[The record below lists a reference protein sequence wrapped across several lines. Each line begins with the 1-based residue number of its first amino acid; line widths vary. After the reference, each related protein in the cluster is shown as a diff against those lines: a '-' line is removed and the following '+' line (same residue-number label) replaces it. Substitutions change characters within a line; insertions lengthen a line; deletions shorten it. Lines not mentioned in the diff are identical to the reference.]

1 MFPALNPLSGFH
13 LCPCPLCLEK
23 SSPSPPRI
31 PFEQRAGYW
40 FCGRVAG
47 WEWRRS
53 PFGHDSAFYTSAIQY
68 PHCVTT
74 AELMSPSSPWELR
87 NGELIGRHFIIG
99 SWWLNRGL
107 SFSNSPISSFVKVQN
122 VWSVS
127 QVWQLSLES
136 NRCVYG
142 TSHYRMSDLTKT
154 RVKGCFT

>member
-1 MFPALNPLSGFH
+1 MSTPSLFREVFPVTSSYPVWTESWLLVLRLLS
-13 LCPCPLCLEK
+13 
-23 SSPSPPRI
+23 
-31 PFEQRAGYW
+31 
-40 FCGRVAG
+40 RVAG

-53 PFGHDSAFYTSAIQY
+53 PFGHDSAFYTSAIQH

-107 SFSNSPISSFVKVQN
+107 SFSISPISSFAKVQN

-136 NRCVYG
+136 NCGVYG
-142 TSHYRMSDLTKT
+142 TSRYRMSDLTKT
-154 RVKGCFT
+154 RVNGCFP